1 MGEILIGGAS
11 EVSELLIQLIGVVIT
26 LLIAYCCFKA
36 HEPTRPPFRASVYS
50 FILAIVFILVFILV
64 MFMSPLVGVEMAFC
78 GAFACHFTLIGAVH
92 LITNDCEK
100 YERDAKIWIN
110 SMTLLMAIT
119 GFLTLVMDYPNTK
132 SVLHPLVIGFVG
144 GFLGSMLDARRTK
157 GRREAEN
164 L

>member
-1 MGEILIGGAS
+1 M
-11 EVSELLIQLIGVVIT
+11 SELFIQLIGVVIT
-26 LLIAYCCFKA
+26 LLIAYCFFKA
-36 HEPTRPPFRASVYS
+36 HQPTRPPFRASVYS
-50 FILAIVFILVFILV
+50 FILAIVFILVFIVGMLI
-64 MFMSPLVGVEMAFC
+64 SPLMGIEMALC

-100 YERDAKIWIN
+100 YERDAKIWID

-144 GFLGSMLDARRTK
+144 GFLGSVLDARRTK
-157 GRREAEN
+157 GRKVAVN

>member
-1 MGEILIGGAS
+1 M
-11 EVSELLIQLIGVVIT
+11 SELFIQLIGVVIT
-26 LLIAYCCFKA
+26 LLIAYCFFKA
-36 HEPTRPPFRASVYS
+36 HQPTIPPFRASVYS

-64 MFMSPLVGVEMAFC
+64 MLRSPPVGIEMALC
-78 GAFACHFTLIGAVH
+78 GVFACHFTLIGAVH

-110 SMTLLMAIT
+110 TVTLLMAIT

-132 SVLHPLVIGFVG
+132 SVLHPLVLGFVG
-144 GFLGSMLDARRTK
+144 GFLGSVLDARRTK
-157 GRREAEN
+157 GRKGAEN